1 MKNIYLIGFLIIF
14 LSACKKEPGEGG
26 NASIEGHVTVKDYN
40 NDFSVLI
47 SEYDGYDRYVYIKY
61 GGEGSGFDKRVKTDY
76 DGNFIF
82 EFLYP
87 GTYEI
92 YVYGKDDTFL
102 IPSGVVAIS
111 KTIEISDRK
120 ENVITEDFVILE

>member
-14 LSACKKEPGEGG
+14 LSACKKEAGEGG

-61 GGEGSGFDKRVKTDY
+61 GGVGSGFDKRVKTDY
-76 DGNFIF
+76 EGNFIF

-102 IPSGVVAIS
+102 IPSGVIAVS

>member
-1 MKNIYLIGFLIIF
+1 MRNIYLIGFLIIF
-14 LSACKKEPGEGG
+14 LSACKKEAGQGG

-76 DGNFIF
+76 EGNFIF

-92 YVYGKDDTFL
+92 YVYGKDETFL
-102 IPSGVVAIS
+102 IPSGVIAVS

>member
-1 MKNIYLIGFLIIF
+1 MRNYVYFIILLLTF
-14 LSACKKEPGEGG
+14 NSCKKEAGLGG

-61 GGEGSGFDKRVKTDY
+61 GGEGAGFDKRVKTDY
-76 DGNFIF
+76 EGNFIF

-92 YVYGKDDTFL
+92 YVYGKDNTFL
-102 IPSGVVAIS
+102 IPSGVVAVS

>member
-1 MKNIYLIGFLIIF
+1 MKNWYLIGVLFIC
-14 LSACKKEPGEGG
+14 LSACKKEAGLGG
-26 NASIEGHVTVKDYN
+26 NASIEGHVTVQDYN

-76 DGNFIF
+76 EGNFIF

-92 YVYGKDDTFL
+92 YVYGKDNTFL
-102 IPSGVVAIS
+102 IPSGVVAVS
-111 KTIEISDRK
+111 KTLEISDRK

>member
-1 MKNIYLIGFLIIF
+1 MKNWYLIGVILLF
-14 LSACKKEPGEGG
+14 LSACKKEAGLGG

-76 DGNFIF
+76 EGNFIF

-92 YVYGKDDTFL
+92 YVYGKDETFL
-102 IPSGVVAIS
+102 IPSGVIAVS